1 METIAAW
8 TRAAVAAFCLFMAA
22 AGPSAAQEVFHG
34 CPVTGDARSEAV
46 RALDALKNR
55 FTAPAR
61 IDPAV
66 TLDAIL
72 APGDDRD
79 RWSPHM
85 GAGVEGYVAEVYKG
99 GVETANCHARDE
111 RHRDTHIVIAAS
123 PEASAE
129 PQTMIAEVTPRWR
142 AIMARRGVDWSTPTL
157 RNMIC
162 HHWVRVT
169 GWLLF
174 DFEHGSRS
182 RNTAT
187 RPGVWRATAWE
198 IHPITSIGLLDRPA
212 GPPCS
217 P

>member
-1 METIAAW
+1 
-8 TRAAVAAFCLFMAA
+8 
-22 AGPSAAQEVFHG
+22 
-34 CPVTGDARSEAV
+34 VTGDARSEAV
-46 RALDALKNR
+46 QALDALKNR

-79 RWSPHM
+79 RWSRHM
-85 GAGVEGYVAEVYKG
+85 GASVEGYVAEVYVG
-99 GVETANCHARDE
+99 GVETANCHARDA
-111 RHRDTHIVIAAS
+111 RHRDAHIVIAAS
-123 PEASAE
+123 PDASAE
-129 PQTMIAEVTPRWR
+129 PQTMIVEVTPRWR
-142 AIMARRGVDWSTPTL
+142 AMMARRGVDWSTRTL
-157 RNMIC
+157 QNTIC

-174 DFEHGSRS
+174 DFEHASRS

-198 IHPITSIGLLDRPA
+198 IHPITSIELLEGPP
-212 GPPCS
+212 GPPC
-217 P
+217 PAQQH